1 VYVPHPEGQ
10 PVMTSWALL
19 DAIGADTSSPAVE
32 RGVHWLCGAQR
43 ADGSWPPGALN
54 GVFFGTG
61 MLHYQLYPAYF
72 RVWALG
78 RHLAATAARATDQV
92 RA

>member
-1 VYVPHPEGQ
+1 V
-10 PVMTSWALL
+10 
-19 DAIGADTSSPAVE
+19 
-32 RGVHWLCGAQR
+32 RR
-43 ADGSWPPGALN
+43 ATRRRQLAAGRPRR
-54 GVFFGTG
+54 VFFGTG

-78 RHLAATAARATDQV
+78 RYRAATAARATDQV